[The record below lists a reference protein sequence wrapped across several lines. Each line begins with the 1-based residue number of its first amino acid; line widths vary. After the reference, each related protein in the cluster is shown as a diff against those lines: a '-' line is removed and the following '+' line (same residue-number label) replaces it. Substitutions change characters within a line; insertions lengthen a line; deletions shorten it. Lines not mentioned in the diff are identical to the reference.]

1 MRHFLATAA
10 TTLLLL
16 FCAATASAQTLSTR
30 FACSQAGDDGGDPI
44 TYADTGEID
53 LDGTTV
59 KTFRWES
66 AIFRSTHGY
75 DCNVDDEDGLQAE
88 VRGEGSTAAWRVALK
103 DGGAA
108 RLKRGYNFERGVN
121 CTIRLER
128 EGNTVH
134 VKPTC
139 PALCGSRVNFSTIVI
154 DLDSGTCRYDQASKQ

>member
-1 MRHFLATAA
+1 MRPFLAAAA

-16 FCAATASAQTLSTR
+16 FCAASAGAQTLSTR
-30 FACSQAGDDGGDPI
+30 FACSLASDDGGDPI
-44 TYADTGEID
+44 TYADSGEID

-75 DCNVDDEDGLQAE
+75 DCNIDDEDGLKAE
-88 VRGEGSTAAWRVALK
+88 VRGEGASAAWRVAVK
-103 DGGAA
+103 DGNMA
-108 RLKRGYNFERGVN
+108 RLKRGYNFERGLN

-128 EGNTVH
+128 DGNTVR

-139 PALCGSRVNFSTIVI
+139 PALCGSRINFSDIVI
-154 DLDSGTCRYDQASKQ
+154 DLDSGTCRYDQVRK

>member
-1 MRHFLATAA
+1 MRHILAA
-10 TTLLLL
+10 TTALVLF
-16 FCAATASAQTLSTR
+16 FCAATASAQMLSTR

-44 TYADTGEID
+44 TYADSGEID

-75 DCNVDDEDGLQAE
+75 DCNIDEEDGLKAE
-88 VRGEGSTAAWRVALK
+88 VRGEGSSAAWRVALK
-103 DGGAA
+103 DGNAA
-108 RLKRGYNFERGVN
+108 RLKRGYNFERGLN

-128 EGNTVH
+128 DGNTVH

-139 PALCGSRVNFSTIVI
+139 PALCGSRINFSDIVI
-154 DLDSGTCRYDQASKQ
+154 ELDSGTCRYDPVNK